1 MKEIEIYNENKLIM
15 STLVNDYD
23 INTYVNSVDIATKIG
38 DIEIT
43 YSIPVNK
50 GYKISVKI

>member
-1 MKEIEIYNENKLIM
+1 MKEIEIYKENDLVM
-15 STLVNDYD
+15 STLATDYD
-23 INTYVNSVDIATKIG
+23 ISTYGNSVDVVTKIG

-50 GYKISVKI
+50 GYKVSVKI